1 MNTKTAIKDML
12 TGKSFPTVVTTQQ
25 AAELLNISPRTLN
38 KQKNEGSLRYMERNA
53 ISLDAI
59 VDWLYA
65 NPHFQTKLNR
75 R

>member
-12 TGKSFPTVVTTQQ
+12 TGKSFPAVVTTQQ

>member
-1 MNTKTAIKDML
+1 MNKSALRGLLAAAGFPAVATTAD
-12 TGKSFPTVVTTQQ
+12 
-25 AAELLNISPRTLN
+25 AARLLNLSARTLN
-38 KQKNEGSLRYMERNA
+38 KAKNSGALRYIERNT
-53 ISLDAI
+53 ITFDAI